1 MKVIIPFGP
10 PSTGKGTRIKEVVEE
25 LRELWESLGTS
36 NELKAEVK
44 AQTELGKL
52 IKSYMDEG
60 ALVPNEIVIGMMIDK
75 IKKSEKNL
83 FLDGFPRTVE
93 QAQALLD
100 AGIKPDLIINLVVA
114 EEVLLERARNRVC
127 CAECGAT
134 FSKVGESRPK
144 VEGVCDYCGGE
155 LRQRSDD
162 ADEAVVRRRMTV
174 YEEET
179 KPVLEFFKNAGVKV
193 VSIDNAAPNASAEFK
208 KLVI

>member
-25 LRELWESLGTS
+25 QRDLWESLGTS
-36 NELKAEVK
+36 NELKSEVK
-44 AQTELGKL
+44 AQTDLGKL
-52 IKSYMDEG
+52 IKSYMDTG

-93 QAQALLD
+93 QAQAMLD
-100 AGIKPDLIINLVVA
+100 AGIVPDLIINLVVA
-114 EEVLLERARNRVC
+114 EEVLLERAKNRVC
-127 CAECGAT
+127 CSECGAT
-134 FSKVGESRPK
+134 FSKVGESRPH

-179 KPVLEFFKNAGVKV
+179 KPVLDFFKKAGVKI
-193 VSIDNAAPNASAEFK
+193 VSIDNASPNARAEFK
-208 KLVI
+208 KLVT